1 MKVTR
6 FNIAA
11 ILDGEA
17 MPADPAELDAL
28 AQQRM
33 AALAALEEPVEL
45 PEEVALDGPP
55 SV

>member
-17 MPADPAELDAL
+17 MPTDPAELDAL

-33 AALAALEEPVEL
+33 AALAALEAP